1 MGQKNTSSYLLDS
14 SDNRTNDIKW
24 GGYLYNYI
32 SKNRYQII
40 RKLKD
45 AYDGY
50 ICQAMLL
57 NSSEVINRESKLSIK
72 AVKSSRNTDME
83 RKLQNPVNEIQIMQ
97 LIQNQPNII
106 NLLETSFN
114 GNYYFMVMPYFE
126 FELDEYIYYGSN
138 MNEEKVRN
146 LAQQLLEGLKALHQR
161 GIAHRDLKPDNIMFN
176 LCPTTENPI
185 DYTIIDFGLAVQC
198 PIKPEFENSPLDD
211 LDSNSYQKVSFQMCG
226 SYEYMAPEIKNSS
239 DESKENLLIA
249 DVWSLGVII
258 YFSLTGREY
267 DMELGKINWDYLNR
281 EDPVSQK
288 CEHFLR
294 MVLNPNPD
302 ERPTVK
308 MMLAHE
314 WLQA

>member
-1 MGQKNTSSYLLDS
+1 
-14 SDNRTNDIKW
+14 
-24 GGYLYNYI
+24 
-32 SKNRYQII
+32 
-40 RKLKD
+40 
-45 AYDGY
+45 
-50 ICQAMLL
+50 
-57 NSSEVINRESKLSIK
+57 
-72 AVKSSRNTDME
+72 
-83 RKLQNPVNEIQIMQ
+83 
-97 LIQNQPNII
+97 
-106 NLLETSFN
+106 
-114 GNYYFMVMPYFE
+114 
-126 FELDEYIYYGSN
+126 